1 MGKLGYHTSFLKNL
15 LLRIERAAK
24 GAVRFTED
32 RYSARLE
39 ALIMFSFDFSRF
51 SVSASPSDILRPI
64 DGKRQWIRIA
74 ESDASSRNRRY
85 RSILDYLIKQSS
97 DKQSFQLNVLT
108 ALGFEFSSIEELDM
122 KLTIAGY

>member
-39 ALIMFSFDFSRF
+39 VLIIFSFDFSRF
-51 SVSASPSDILRPI
+51 SVSASPSDILRPT
-64 DGKRQWIRIA
+64 DEKRQWIRIA
-74 ESDASSRNRRY
+74 ESDASSRNKRY

-97 DKQSFQLNVLT
+97 DKQSFQLNILPT
-108 ALGFEFSSIEELDM
+108 LGFGFSSIEELDM
-122 KLTIAGY
+122 KLAIAGY